1 MNTQNK
7 SSSLP
12 TVEGLRK
19 NGWKCRVHHWRSVKR
34 AVANTEHTR
43 LKITEELM
51 PVQLAKRLSRTSGY
65 NEILPKGGKTE
76 VLITDKDGNNYYAAA
91 HCHSK
96 KDGFSY
102 KDGVKECFKK
112 IIEAN
117 ENLNFEFC
125 KTN

>member
-12 TVEGLRK
+12 TIEELRK

-34 AVANTEHTR
+34 AVANTRLTR
-43 LKITEELM
+43 LKIIKELV
-51 PVQLAKRLSRTSGY
+51 PAQLAKRVAKASGY

-76 VLITDKDGNNYYAAA
+76 VLITDSDGNDYCAAA
-91 HCHSK
+91 YCHSK

-102 KDGVKECFKK
+102 KGGVEECLKK
-112 IIEAN
+112 IIQAN
-117 ENLNFEFC
+117 KHLNFEFC